1 MYDGDMNTQSLAR
14 ILTGSLIIL
23 AGIGALLDALGVFP
37 FWAMART
44 WWPLA
49 VILAGLLLLLKNR
62 HQFIWALA
70 LIAGGAL
77 LQLRSLEVVS
87 FNVWALFWPVVI
99 IAIGLSVLMNRT
111 MASKATRIQDTD
123 DVSAIFGGSE
133 TINTSKNYQG
143 GKATAVF
150 GGVVIDLRDA
160 HIKKEATLNVFALCG
175 GVEVKVPRE
184 WKIQPQ
190 VFPIIGGV
198 ESKSHSQKAD
208 DNAPVLI
215 ITGTVAL
222 GGVEVRS

>member
-1 MYDGDMNTQSLAR
+1 
-14 ILTGSLIIL
+14 
-23 AGIGALLDALGVFP
+23 
-37 FWAMART
+37 
-44 WWPLA
+44 
-49 VILAGLLLLLKNR
+49 
-62 HQFIWALA
+62 
-70 LIAGGAL
+70 
-77 LQLRSLEVVS
+77 
-87 FNVWALFWPVVI
+87 
-99 IAIGLSVLMNRT
+99 MNRT